1 MTLVMMVIV
10 MKKEKKEE
18 EEEEEKK
25 RRRRRGWRGR
35 RNGGTRRKKK
45 TQCRHEGASVREDVG
60 RVEMRDR
67 NNQDILCAHM
77 KLSKN
82 KLMTNK

>member
-1 MTLVMMVIV
+1 MTLVMMMMV
-10 MKKEKKEE
+10 MKKEEEEE

-25 RRRRRGWRGR
+25 RRRKGWRGR

-45 TQCRHEGASVREDVG
+45 TQWRHEGASVREDVG

-82 KLMTNK
+82 KLLTNK